1 MSSMT
6 PSAPHS
12 FSGTVPGGATF
23 APGGTQPSAAATTN
37 GEHKA
42 SLVIAALI
50 AGFAETSQDKRGFGS
65 AEVGSN
71 KRNYSLPAY
80 GCISPPS
87 GGPTSAPK
95 GWILTMSQTLFAL
108 VVLAIGPTIPQTAAA

>member
-1 MSSMT
+1 MVIWLLLSSMSSMT

-23 APGGTQPSAAATTN
+23 APGGTQPSADATTN
-37 GEHKA
+37 GAENKA

-50 AGFAETSQDKRGFGS
+50 AGFAETSQDKRGFRS

-87 GGPTSAPK
+87 GGPTSARRMN
-95 GWILTMSQTLFAL
+95 LMMSQTLFAL
-108 VVLAIGPTIPQTAAA
+108 